1 MNIFKW
7 AIGAVFACGIAYA
20 GLLGTKAEVKEIKE
34 GRREIRS
41 DEFGGIHIMVGKMDT
56 KEKEIEMPAGVAV
69 NVGGQITTITAEE
82 AHDQIACSL
91 DNPEDCEA
99 CGS

>member
-34 GRREIRS
+34 DVKEHDRAIVSIKTDLGYIKDGIDELRGRRRR
-41 DEFGGIHIMVGKMDT
+41 DH
-56 KEKEIEMPAGVAV
+56 
-69 NVGGQITTITAEE
+69 
-82 AHDQIACSL
+82 
-91 DNPEDCEA
+91 
-99 CGS
+99 